1 MTEREKTN
9 AVLRMQDYIHNNIT
23 NEITLDEVC
32 KVFLY
37 SKRHAL
43 RIFKELLYKTPFEYI
58 RDLRLTIA
66 QNKLLRNEDK
76 IVDIAFD
83 NGFNSHDGF
92 TKAFSGRFGTTP
104 KNYCKRNL
112 PEDFSLPTPMSY
124 YYLLLRCKGMDM
136 L

>member
-83 NGFNSHDGF
+83 NGLTLMTD
-92 TKAFSGRFGTTP
+92 
-104 KNYCKRNL
+104 
-112 PEDFSLPTPMSY
+112 
-124 YYLLLRCKGMDM
+124 LLRLLAVVLELHQKTIVKEISQRIFHCQ
-136 L
+136 LL